1 MDKMKSSSTFF
12 LSGFIAFSLYFIT
25 IIFVSFY
32 ITSSDT
38 KVYSFKDTSIQID
51 LQMFETK
58 SSKIET
64 SKIVKQ
70 EIKKEPEITKQQEA
84 SVSNKKFDAKS
95 LFANFSE
102 TAKKTEDEKINNIKK
117 SIDPKRFKGPEFIK
131 EKREPISLDRVF
143 ENNKTSTSL
152 NSSSSGDNQEDDEY
166 MKEINNLLSKWIP
179 ISESKELKAVVIIS
193 IDSNG
198 TFDYSFLR
206 FSNNEIFDNSLKI
219 FLDTQKTINYPIPK
233 KGNIRIEVE
242 FKQKDKN
249 G

>member
-70 EIKKEPEITKQQEA
+70 EIKKEPEIIKQQ
-84 SVSNKKFDAKS
+84 D
-95 LFANFSE
+95 
-102 TAKKTEDEKINNIKK
+102 KKT
-117 SIDPKRFKGPEFIK
+117 
-131 EKREPISLDRVF
+131 
-143 ENNKTSTSL
+143 
-152 NSSSSGDNQEDDEY
+152 
-166 MKEINNLLSKWIP
+166 
-179 ISESKELKAVVIIS
+179 VVH
-193 IDSNG
+193 
-198 TFDYSFLR
+198 
-206 FSNNEIFDNSLKI
+206 
-219 FLDTQKTINYPIPK
+219 QW
-233 KGNIRIEVE
+233 
-242 FKQKDKN
+242 
-249 G
+249 